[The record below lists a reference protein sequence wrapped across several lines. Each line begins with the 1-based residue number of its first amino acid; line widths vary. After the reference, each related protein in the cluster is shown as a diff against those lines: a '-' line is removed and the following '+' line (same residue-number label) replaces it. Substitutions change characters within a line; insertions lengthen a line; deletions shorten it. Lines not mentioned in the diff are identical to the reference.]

1 MILNSCEKVTYS
13 IIFPSMLIFIIGVIS
28 GELLGIPILTYS
40 SAILFFS
47 GFALTIFF
55 NGIYYPLKKKKHPYI
70 ENPEEIKNLI
80 EYLETEKVKKIIKA
94 LYHEQRR
101 RVYNIAWTIEKKLN
115 IELHIKKGLYAGG
128 IKSEAIYKTFD
139 DILGTKTRRSWDL
152 SLIQYYDKPTS
163 HYIRDICI
171 ILSLL
176 GGVVSIVLIAISNI

>member
-1 MILNSCEKVTYS
+1 MILNSSEKVVYS
-13 IIFPSMLIFIIGVIS
+13 IISLSSLLFIIEIIP
-28 GELLGIPILTYS
+28 GELLGIPILTYIS
-40 SAILFFS
+40 FITFFI

-70 ENPEEIKNLI
+70 ENPEEIKKII

-101 RVYNIAWTIEKKLN
+101 SVYINTWKIEKKLN

-128 IKSEAIYKTFD
+128 IKSKAIYKKFD
-139 DILGTKTRRSWDL
+139 EILGTKTRRSWDL
-152 SLIQYYDKPTS
+152 SLIEYYHKPTS

-176 GGVVSIVLIAISNI
+176 GGIVSIVLIAISNV